1 MTDEQLEARFKEL
14 EEHGQACATVA
25 MTSATELVFAAFS
38 LLILKGV
45 CTPLEL
51 TNLLGVLSEDAKPL
65 AEDSDEAKLGK
76 EWFQKSVA
84 LLHHRLAG
92 IEAVREI
99 SSNSP
104 TLQ

>member
-1 MTDEQLEARFKEL
+1 MTDEELEFRFKEL
-14 EEHGQACATVA
+14 EEHGQACATIA

-45 CTPLEL
+45 CAPQEL
-51 TNLLGVLSEDAKPL
+51 TNLLDVLLEDAKPL
-65 AEDSDEAKLGK
+65 ADDSDEARLGK
-76 EWFQKSVA
+76 EWFQKSVT
-84 LLHHRLAG
+84 LLRRRLSE